1 MAIRNPLLFFVDLAR
16 QPLWVSIWVVILALA
31 NIACL
36 LFWPALVAKLIL
48 ITFLLS
54 ALMMMALYS
63 YYGFEK
69 ILGLGHV
76 LWVFLL
82 PYIILQLPHADGGL
96 LWYLVALSILLTI
109 SLVLDTV
116 DIWKHFHDRRT

>member
-16 QPLWVSIWVVILALA
+16 QPLGVSIWVALLALA

-36 LFWPALVAKLIL
+36 LFWPALVAKVIL
-48 ITFLLS
+48 IMFLLS

-76 LWVFLL
+76 FWVFLL
-82 PYIILQLPHADGGL
+82 SYIILQLPHADGGL

-109 SLVLDTV
+109 SLVLDTIDV
-116 DIWKHFHDRRT
+116 WKYFHDRRT

>member
-1 MAIRNPLLFFVDLAR
+1 MTIRNPLLFFVDLAR
-16 QPLWVSIWVVILALA
+16 QPLWVSIWVAILALA

-36 LFWPALVAKLIL
+36 LFWPALVAKVIL

-54 ALMMMALYS
+54 TFMMMALYS
-63 YYGFEK
+63 YHGFEK

-76 LWVFLL
+76 FWIFLL
-82 PYIILQLPHADGGL
+82 PYIILQLPYVDGGL
-96 LWYLVALSILLTI
+96 LWYLAALSILLII

-116 DIWKHFHDRRT
+116 DVWKYFHDRRT